1 VNPTHKEEFFK
12 IFDPRFRRMPKA
24 LVLAQLPPK
33 IRQTRLVEMSPKQKK
48 AYDEVE
54 QRLVTR
60 LDDGS
65 VLVAKTNLSAQ
76 IRLLQLASSY
86 CTVEY
91 VDPDDP
97 STWLVHLSEPSPKV
111 DELMVVLDEL
121 GDRPCVVAAE
131 QRKIIELAATRLEK
145 AGISFGLITGAV
157 DAYDRQQAL
166 ERFQSG
172 QLRVLLFTLK
182 AGGTGLTMTAAD
194 TMIRLQRSWSLI
206 DNMQGEDRVHRIG
219 SEIHESINIIDIVT
233 EGTVEETQIM
243 RLYDKQRRLEEIT
256 RDRATLIAAGKSIVH
271 LDEEE
276 NKIMNTFLG
285 EPE

>member
-1 VNPTHKEEFFK
+1 
-12 IFDPRFRRMPKA
+12 
-24 LVLAQLPPK
+24 
-33 IRQTRLVEMSPKQKK
+33 
-48 AYDEVE
+48 
-54 QRLVTR
+54 
-60 LDDGS
+60 
-65 VLVAKTNLSAQ
+65 
-76 IRLLQLASSY
+76 
-86 CTVEY
+86 
-91 VDPDDP
+91 
-97 STWLVHLSEPSPKV
+97 
-111 DELMVVLDEL
+111 MVVLDEL